1 MRGALALDGD
11 GHPPNRT
18 SAVETQLLDK
28 FFGYFTSILY
38 EALPWVV
45 LGAVLAGIVQE
56 IPTRR
61 APAVMLA
68 LSAVILS
75 LFIPYEMGLATV
87 WGIHPAV
94 FLVAAPVIGG
104 IVLIALL
111 NVQTHTD
118 GLMAFLGRHRYTSIF
133 LSGLL
138 GLIIP
143 MCECGI
149 IPLTRRLLRKR
160 LPISC
165 CVTFILSGPIINVV
179 VLMTTF
185 VAFAAREKD
194 VPTAGVARQMT
205 GLEMLAF
212 RALLGYVVAVVA
224 GVIVERMSRKYG
236 ATLLTGVVAD
246 KLPAAEEEE
255 ADDVDDEAV
264 RVPLWKRVGN
274 VTDTA
279 LHDFVDITVFLI
291 IGALIAAFAKVMI
304 SNDQIARASQDA
316 PTLAIGIMMAFAV
329 VVTLCSEADAFVA
342 ASFSTLRPAAK
353 LAFLVL
359 GPMLDFKLIFM
370 YTRIFR
376 PRLMWTIIACVV
388 LQVFVY
394 SYVTHVLWE
403 EYGPRPAATSQA
415 AAPAK

>member
-1 MRGALALDGD
+1 
-11 GHPPNRT
+11 
-18 SAVETQLLDK
+18 VETQLLDK
-28 FFGYFTSILY
+28 FFGYFASILY

-68 LSAVILS
+68 LSAFILA
-75 LFIPYEMGLATV
+75 LFVPYQLRL
-87 WGIHPAV
+87 GIHPA
-94 FLVAAPVIGG
+94 LLACGALAIGG
-104 IVLIALL
+104 VVLVALL

-179 VLMTTF
+179 VMMTTY
-185 VAFAAREKD
+185 VAFRAREGD
-194 VPTAGVARQMT
+194 TPIPGVARQFT
-205 GLEMLAF
+205 GLEMLCF
-212 RALLGYVVAVVA
+212 RALLGYVVAVVT
-224 GVIVERMSRKYG
+224 GLVVERMSRKYG

-246 KLPAAEEEE
+246 KLPAEEEVDD
-255 ADDVDDEAV
+255 ADDETA

-291 IGALIAAFAKVMI
+291 IGALIAAFAKVI
-304 SNDQIARASQDA
+304 IPRESIASASQEA
-316 PTLAIGIMMAFAV
+316 PSLAIGIMMAFAV

-342 ASFSTLRPAAK
+342 ASFNTLRPAAK

-403 EYGPRPAATSQA
+403 EYGPRPTATSPVA
-415 AAPAK
+415 AEPAK